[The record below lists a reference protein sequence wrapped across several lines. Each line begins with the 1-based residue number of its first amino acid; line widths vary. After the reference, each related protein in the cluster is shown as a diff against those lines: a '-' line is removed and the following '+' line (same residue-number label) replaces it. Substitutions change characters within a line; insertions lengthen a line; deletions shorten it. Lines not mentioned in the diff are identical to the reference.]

1 MGLGKTDAAVSR
13 VSPARARWMGLLTK
27 RADQAGFAD
36 GPRISTPKA
45 PGRWT
50 DARCLTGRASGFG
63 LGRPPESGSDAT
75 GKCSPALQDRPA
87 SDGSPDAALRH
98 CRQSNHGRGADMSH
112 TGRPDPDGR
121 GRWGVISRRGASRS
135 VRCTGPGTKRSR
147 AAAGFLM
154 GLVGFAALLALPLQ
168 APGADDRLVGHA
180 DAEDHILRGPRTVGL

>member
-1 MGLGKTDAAVSR
+1 MGLGKT
-13 VSPARARWMGLLTK
+13 
-27 RADQAGFAD
+27 
-36 GPRISTPKA
+36 
-45 PGRWT
+45 
-50 DARCLTGRASGFG
+50 
-63 LGRPPESGSDAT
+63 
-75 GKCSPALQDRPA
+75 
-87 SDGSPDAALRH
+87 DAALRH
-98 CRQSNHGRGADMSH
+98 CRQSNHGRGTDMSH
-112 TGRPDPDGR
+112 TGGPDPDGR